1 MESSTDAQGSAVKPS
16 ASPLQYQKQAQNAH
30 LFHIAG
36 LNFHV
41 NYRQLDLK

>member
-30 LFHIAG
+30 LLPLAS

-41 NYRQLDLK
+41 NYSQLDLK